1 MQETLPITITKTC
14 MEVLNNLSNEFS
26 KAIYKQATFI
36 GERAQFIIK
45 NDSGLS
51 ITLLLNKEFKVSIFK
66 FNL

>member
-1 MQETLPITITKTC
+1 